1 MENRVIPGI
10 KTGLAISA
18 LLLLFPLLLAAAEA
32 PAPQEQPGGKRSLLK
47 LQSYEPTTL
56 GITFDDNDVSFMDFK
71 LSQKYPMFHDG
82 EYHEGVPSWH
92 YGLPYLY
99 FAFTGRF
106 GQYIGTRHSSPVVAK
121 RFNPK
126 IFGRYW
132 LSEGRSYLDIG
143 YAHESN
149 GQSVTTLS
157 AYNDLRDKFI
167 AEGQDPD
174 FANDAISRGW
184 DYLEATLKKGYRYKD
199 SRIYAYLTL
208 KYFLPHGLLQGGA
221 EEYNSWEGRSDGKP
235 RKSVDG
241 VSLLL
246 KSSRDFRFGPLIGDK
261 YALIYTT
268 GYKDMFRYHTVRLEA
283 TLKIGDIPVMLWYS
297 DGYNSDLADY
307 YKRVGSYGIALELKN
322 FLDDI

>member
-1 MENRVIPGI
+1 MTPAAATVCTRCLHALVIP
-10 KTGLAISA
+10 A
-18 LLLLFPLLLAAAEA
+18 LLFAAL
-32 PAPQEQPGGKRSLLK
+32 PASQLHRDENQGILK

-82 EYHEGVPSWH
+82 RFDKDNPAWH
-92 YGLPYLY
+92 HGLPYLY

-126 IFGRYW
+126 LFGRYW
-132 LSEGRSYLDIG
+132 FNSENDHLDIG

-149 GQSVTTLS
+149 GQSITTLG
-157 AYNDLRDKFI
+157 AYEQQRAEF
-167 AEGQDPD
+167 ASEGQDPD

-184 DYLEATLKKGYRYKD
+184 DYLEATLKKGYRYADTK
-199 SRIYAYLTL
+199 SYAYLNI

-221 EEYNSWEGRSDGKP
+221 EEYNAWEGRSDGKP

-268 GYKDMFRYHTVRLEA
+268 GYKDMFRYHTLRLEA

-322 FLDDI
+322 FLGDI